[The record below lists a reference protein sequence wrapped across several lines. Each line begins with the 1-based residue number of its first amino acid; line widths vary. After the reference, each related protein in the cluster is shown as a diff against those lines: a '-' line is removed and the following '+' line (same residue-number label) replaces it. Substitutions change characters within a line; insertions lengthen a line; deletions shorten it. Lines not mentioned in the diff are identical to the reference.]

1 MKQCAWI
8 FARGGSKGVPGK
20 NLRELGG
27 LPLIAWSIEHAR
39 DSRLFD
45 HILISTDDTDIA
57 KVAEQYGAEIPFIRP
72 AELATD
78 KAPEWLAW
86 QHAAAW
92 QVEHLPEAPGFVSLP
107 ATSPLRQPADIAAA
121 CAKRDQGYDLVLGVT
136 ESQHNPQFNMVR
148 LDDADQVSLWD
159 ASGQA
164 TRRQDVPRAYN
175 ITTVVYA
182 TTVGYVES
190 APGLF
195 EGRVGGVAIPAERAV
210 DIDTFLDLEWARFLM
225 ERVR

>member
-27 LPLIAWSIEHAR
+27 LPLIGWSIKHAQ
-39 DSRLFD
+39 DTNLFD
-45 HILISTDDTDIA
+45 RILVSTDDLDIA
-57 KVAEQYGAEIPFIRP
+57 RVSEQCGAEIPFIRP
-72 AELATD
+72 VELASD

-86 QHAAAW
+86 QHAAVW
-92 QVEHLPEAPGFVSLP
+92 QSEYLPTTPGFVSLP

-148 LDDADQVSLWD
+148 LDDAERVSLWD

-164 TRRQDVPRAYN
+164 TRRQDAPRAYN

-182 TTVGYVES
+182 TTVAYVES
-190 APGLF
+190 ARGLL
-195 EGRVGGVAIPAERAV
+195 EGRVGGVTIPAERAV

-225 ERVR
+225 ERA